1 MEFIVTGLF
10 IIFFS
15 YILLYSLYDILFKRS
30 TIEGLE
36 NGDKDEDKD
45 KDKDEDKDK
54 DKDEDATAKA
64 QAGSEKSSDANEKIK
79 KSNPESATFEA
90 ATNVANTHP

>member
-36 NGDKDEDKD
+36 NG
-45 KDKDEDKDK
+45 DKDEDKDK

>member
-36 NGDKDEDKD
+36 NRDKDEDKD
-45 KDKDEDKDK
+45 KDKDE

>member
-45 KDKDEDKDK
+45 KDKDEDKD
-54 DKDEDATAKA
+54 EDATAKA
-64 QAGSEKSSDANEKIK
+64 QAGNEKSRDANEKII